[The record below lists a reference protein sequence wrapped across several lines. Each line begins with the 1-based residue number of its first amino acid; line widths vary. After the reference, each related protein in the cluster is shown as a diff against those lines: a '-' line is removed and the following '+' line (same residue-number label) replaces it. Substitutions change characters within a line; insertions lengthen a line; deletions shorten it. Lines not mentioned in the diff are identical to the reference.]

1 MRYYRYSRWDG
12 TQQIE
17 PFDPEELL
25 EQLSDD
31 LLADGDL
38 RSGLQRLMQMGHR
51 SPSGDRMM
59 GLQQLLERLRQ
70 QQLSRFQL
78 NDVMK
83 EIQEKLD
90 EVLRTERAGI
100 DRRLAE
106 ARQRAEG
113 GQQSQPD
120 QAGEQGEQGP
130 DGDRAPSGQQTRQG
144 QQAPGSR
151 GQRGQR
157 GQQGQQGGQRQPG
170 GQAQAGSEGQPG
182 GEQDGGL
189 DAETL
194 RRMLEN

>member
-12 TQQIE
+12 SQQIE

-38 RSGLQRLMQMGHR
+38 RGGLQRMMQMGHR
-51 SPSGDRMM
+51 SPSGERMM

-70 QQLSRFQL
+70 ERQQQLNRFQL

-83 EIQEKLD
+83 EIQEKLE
-90 EVLRTERAGI
+90 EVLRTEREGI

-106 ARQRAEG
+106 ARGRTERGPQD
-113 GQQSQPD
+113 P
-120 QAGEQGEQGP
+120 QGEPGQPGEE
-130 DGDRAPSGQQTRQG
+130 GDEGAQAESGQQASDQQA
-144 QQAPGSR
+144 QQAPRSR

-157 GQQGQQGGQRQPG
+157 GQPAGQQGNASQQGRQTP
-170 GQAQAGSEGQPG
+170 QG
-182 GEQDGGL
+182 GEPQMGG
-189 DAETL
+189 EP
-194 RRMLEN
+194 